1 MRKRYLAIL
10 ALSIGLVACG
20 GREETVEETSTE
32 VDSMHQEYIQET
44 PDANAP
50 ELLDRPYFEPQYELN
65 EMLDGSSSDVA
76 TLSEVDNTVEE
87 TVLDGGKELSI
98 KDRVTFIVHDTMNN
112 VDREGETVYLDDY
125 DAIDVGPNA
134 KDAKVAYSVNGK
146 TISFRYEDGRMAEF
160 TSVGTGYISA
170 SGLGYG
176 KLKELCSSIY
186 GIDLSDAIVDG
197 YSNSDFG
204 SKKVSGVHTAD
215 FMESYA
221 IYRGNGGVY
230 LAKFKGILPYQYA
243 ELETDIKFLTN

>member
-20 GREETVEETSTE
+20 NKEEAIEETSTE
-32 VDSMHQEYIQET
+32 VESMHQEYVQET

-50 ELLDRPYFEPQYELN
+50 ELLDRPYFEPQYELD
-65 EMLDGSSSDVA
+65 EMIEDSGSDIA
-76 TLSEVDNTVEE
+76 TQSEVEDTDKEV
-87 TVLDGGKELSI
+87 VLDGGKELSI
-98 KDRVTFIVHDTMNN
+98 KDKVTFIVHDTMNN
-112 VDREGETVYLDDY
+112 TDREGETIYLDEY
-125 DAIDVGPNA
+125 DAIDIGPNA
-134 KDAKVAYSVNGK
+134 KDANVVYSINGK
-146 TISFRYEDGRMAEF
+146 TISFRYDDGRTAEF
-160 TSVGTGYISA
+160 TSVGTGYVSA
-170 SGLGYG
+170 SGLGYD
-176 KLKELCSSIY
+176 KLKELCLSIY
-186 GIDLSDAIVDG
+186 SVDLSDAIVDG